1 MIPKFVVILIG
12 CIFGSIA
19 GIIPSNLIMFYGFT
33 TETFTM
39 SIPFI
44 VVGLVGVVACFYFAQ
59 KMETGNPAARQ
70 ACVDEEINLSEQL
83 QTRSRMTQGA
93 SMIRT

>member
-33 TETFTM
+33 SETFGI

-44 VVGLVGVVACFYFAQ
+44 VVGIVGIVTCFYFAQ
-59 KMETGNPAARQ
+59 KMENVR
-70 ACVDEEINLSEQL
+70 SEL
-83 QTRSRMTQGA
+83 
-93 SMIRT
+93 

>member
-1 MIPKFVVILIG
+1 MLSKFVVILIG
-12 CIFGSIA
+12 CIFGSVA

-44 VVGLVGVVACFYFAQ
+44 VVGLVGIVICFYFAQ
-59 KMETGNPAARQ
+59 KMEN
-70 ACVDEEINLSEQL
+70 VNSEI
-83 QTRSRMTQGA
+83 
-93 SMIRT
+93 

>member
-1 MIPKFVVILIG
+1 MFVVPKFVVILIG

-44 VVGLVGVVACFYFAQ
+44 VVGLIGVVVCFYFAQ
-59 KMETGNPAARQ
+59 KMENVR
-70 ACVDEEINLSEQL
+70 SEL
-83 QTRSRMTQGA
+83 
-93 SMIRT
+93 

>member
-1 MIPKFVVILIG
+1 VIPKFVVILIG

-33 TETFTM
+33 TETFSM

-44 VVGLVGVVACFYFAQ
+44 VIGLVGVVICFYFAQ
-59 KMETGNPAARQ
+59 KMEN
-70 ACVDEEINLSEQL
+70 VSSEL
-83 QTRSRMTQGA
+83 
-93 SMIRT
+93 

>member
-1 MIPKFVVILIG
+1 VITKFVVILIG

-44 VVGLVGVVACFYFAQ
+44 VVGIVGVVVCFFFAQ
-59 KMETGNPAARQ
+59 KMEN
-70 ACVDEEINLSEQL
+70 VKSEF
-83 QTRSRMTQGA
+83 
-93 SMIRT
+93 

>member
-33 TETFTM
+33 SETFGM

-44 VVGLVGVVACFYFAQ
+44 VVGIVGTVICFYFAQ
-59 KMETGNPAARQ
+59 KMEN
-70 ACVDEEINLSEQL
+70 I
-83 QTRSRMTQGA
+83 RSKF
-93 SMIRT
+93 

>member
-1 MIPKFVVILIG
+1 MIPKFFVILIG

-33 TETFTM
+33 SETFGM

-44 VVGLVGVVACFYFAQ
+44 VAGIVGVVICFYFAQ
-59 KMETGNPAARQ
+59 KMENVR
-70 ACVDEEINLSEQL
+70 SEL
-83 QTRSRMTQGA
+83 
-93 SMIRT
+93 

>member
-1 MIPKFVVILIG
+1 VIPKFIVILIG

-33 TETFTM
+33 TETFSM

-44 VVGLVGVVACFYFAQ
+44 VIGLVGVVICFYFAQ
-59 KMETGNPAARQ
+59 KMEN
-70 ACVDEEINLSEQL
+70 VSSEL
-83 QTRSRMTQGA
+83 
-93 SMIRT
+93 

>member
-1 MIPKFVVILIG
+1 MIPKFFVILIG

-33 TETFTM
+33 TETFSM

-44 VVGLVGVVACFYFAQ
+44 VIGVVGVVVCFYFAQ
-59 KMETGNPAARQ
+59 KIQN
-70 ACVDEEINLSEQL
+70 VDSKL
-83 QTRSRMTQGA
+83 
-93 SMIRT
+93 

>member
-33 TETFTM
+33 SETFGM

-44 VVGLVGVVACFYFAQ
+44 EVGIVGVVICFYFAQ
-59 KMETGNPAARQ
+59 KMENVR
-70 ACVDEEINLSEQL
+70 SEL
-83 QTRSRMTQGA
+83 
-93 SMIRT
+93 

>member
-12 CIFGSIA
+12 CIFGSLA

-44 VVGLVGVVACFYFAQ
+44 VVGLVGVVVCFYFAQ
-59 KMETGNPAARQ
+59 KIQN
-70 ACVDEEINLSEQL
+70 VNSKL
-83 QTRSRMTQGA
+83 
-93 SMIRT
+93 

>member
-1 MIPKFVVILIG
+1 MIPKYVVILIG

-33 TETFTM
+33 TETFSM

-44 VVGLVGVVACFYFAQ
+44 VIGVVGVVVCFYFAQ
-59 KMETGNPAARQ
+59 KIQN
-70 ACVDEEINLSEQL
+70 VDSKL
-83 QTRSRMTQGA
+83 
-93 SMIRT
+93 

>member
-33 TETFTM
+33 SETLGM

-44 VVGLVGVVACFYFAQ
+44 VVGIVGIVICFYFAQ
-59 KMETGNPAARQ
+59 KMESVR
-70 ACVDEEINLSEQL
+70 SEL
-83 QTRSRMTQGA
+83 
-93 SMIRT
+93 

>member
-33 TETFTM
+33 TETFSM

-44 VVGLVGVVACFYFAQ
+44 VIGVVGVVVCFYFAQ
-59 KMETGNPAARQ
+59 KIQN
-70 ACVDEEINLSEQL
+70 VDSKL
-83 QTRSRMTQGA
+83 
-93 SMIRT
+93 

>member
-1 MIPKFVVILIG
+1 MIPKFIVILIG

-19 GIIPSNLIMFYGFT
+19 GIITSNLIMFYGFT

-39 SIPFI
+39 SITFI

-59 KMETGNPAARQ
+59 NMDNTETK
-70 ACVDEEINLSEQL
+70 L
-83 QTRSRMTQGA
+83 
-93 SMIRT
+93 

>member
-1 MIPKFVVILIG
+1 MIQKFVVILIG

-33 TETFTM
+33 SETFGM

-44 VVGLVGVVACFYFAQ
+44 VVGIVGIVICFYFAQ
-59 KMETGNPAARQ
+59 KMEN
-70 ACVDEEINLSEQL
+70 V
-83 QTRSRMTQGA
+83 RSKL
-93 SMIRT
+93 

>member
-1 MIPKFVVILIG
+1 MIPKFFVILIG

-33 TETFTM
+33 SETFGM

-44 VVGLVGVVACFYFAQ
+44 VVGIVGVVICFYFAQ
-59 KMETGNPAARQ
+59 KMEN
-70 ACVDEEINLSEQL
+70 V
-83 QTRSRMTQGA
+83 RSKL
-93 SMIRT
+93 